1 MLNRKALGLDG
12 IQNEVLKAT
21 RKVLAPAMAGIF
33 SAYLEI
39 GYFLTVFRETLT
51 VVLRKEG
58 KADYSLLSS
67 YRPIALENTR
77 GKVLEK
83 LVIERLLEVLE
94 RNSLLLNTQFSAR
107 KHRSVNLAL
116 ALLTEATQTV

>member
-1 MLNRKALGLDG
+1 
-12 IQNEVLKAT
+12 
-21 RKVLAPAMAGIF
+21 MAAIF
-33 SAYLEI
+33 SACLEI
-39 GYFLTVFRETLT
+39 GYFPIAFRETLT

-67 YRPIALENTR
+67 YRPIALENTL

-94 RNSLLLNTQFSAR
+94 RNSLLPNT
-107 KHRSVNLAL
+107 
-116 ALLTEATQTV
+116 

>member
-1 MLNRKALGLDG
+1 M
-12 IQNEVLKAT
+12 T
-21 RKVLAPAMAGIF
+21 GIF
-33 SAYLEI
+33 STYLEI
-39 GYFLTVFRETLT
+39 DYFLIAFREILT

-94 RNSLLLNTQFSAR
+94 RNSLLLNT
-107 KHRSVNLAL
+107 
-116 ALLTEATQTV
+116 

>member
-1 MLNRKALGLDG
+1 MPNRKAPGLDG
-12 IQNEVLKAT
+12 IQNEVLKAA
-21 RKVLAPAMAGIF
+21 RKVLALAIAGIF
-33 SAYLEI
+33 STYLEI
-39 GYFLTVFRETLT
+39 GYFPTVFRETLT

-67 YRPIALENTR
+67 YRPIALENTL

-94 RNSLLLNTQFSAR
+94 RNSLLLNT
-107 KHRSVNLAL
+107 
-116 ALLTEATQTV
+116 

>member
-1 MLNRKALGLDG
+1 M
-12 IQNEVLKAT
+12 V
-21 RKVLAPAMAGIF
+21 GIF
-33 SAYLEI
+33 STYLEI
-39 GYFLTVFRETLT
+39 GYFPTAFRETLI

-67 YRPIALENTR
+67 YRPIALENTL

-94 RNSLLLNTQFSAR
+94 RNSLLLNT
-107 KHRSVNLAL
+107 
-116 ALLTEATQTV
+116 